1 MVSFLVDVLLS
12 TLIICAIVMTIFIV
26 ERAIKWTINSDF

>member
-1 MVSFLVDVLLS
+1 MISFLVDVLLS
-12 TLIICAIVMTIFIV
+12 TLILSAIVMIIFIV